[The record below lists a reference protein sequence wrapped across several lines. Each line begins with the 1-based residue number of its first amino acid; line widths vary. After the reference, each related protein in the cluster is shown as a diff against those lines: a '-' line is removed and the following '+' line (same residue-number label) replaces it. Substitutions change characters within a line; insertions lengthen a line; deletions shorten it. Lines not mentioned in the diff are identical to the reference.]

1 MAREVEQVKQN
12 LVDETGRIRA
22 LHEQSQLTQGE
33 LVTLK
38 ASYEDVT
45 KELALSMTENDELK
59 VKQDKAQKEL
69 IDGKA
74 RIANLFT
81 DLDQTNAQIEK
92 LHTREQDL
100 VRQLRE
106 LTTSLTN
113 TNTDIQTKAAT
124 IALLESQLSQFKEDR
139 GLIIARHS
147 EESQKQLTQIEQL
160 KLVVQ
165 QKQSIEADLQQAQS
179 QVEELQATISSKT
192 EEAHVVFKQLNER
205 LSMASGEADKRI
217 EEFEMFKKQK
227 LKIEEELRCDIE
239 KYERDLQEN
248 IQSKSILQH
257 KLDTMATDSGETLL
271 EKDVLLEKLH
281 KTEITLTQSNERI
294 TSLESQLSDLRTLQ
308 AENTE
313 LRKQQKQSTNT
324 GAEISLRIE
333 LDRLSRTLTKERKLF
348 ELQMSEMRDQLLQH
362 QTPSS
367 FDEIEQLKADKVEL
381 ERLLSEERARKQ
393 ISPRMLK
400 PVVTIPDMT
409 PFKKSLTLQVSE
421 DAPTPKRTSPE
432 NIKPVNIKTPAA
444 VNECKQQ

>member
-1 MAREVEQVKQN
+1 MTREVEQVKQN
-12 LVDETGRIRA
+12 LVDEAGRIKA
-22 LHEQSQLTQGE
+22 LHEQSQLAQGE

-45 KELALSMTENDELK
+45 KKLAFSMTENDELK

-74 RIANLFT
+74 RIANLLT

-92 LHTREQDL
+92 LNTREQDL

-106 LTTSLTN
+106 VTTSLTN
-113 TNTDIQTKAAT
+113 TNTDVQTKSAT

-139 GLIIARHS
+139 SLIIARHS

-165 QKQSIEADLQQAQS
+165 QKQSIEADLQQAQN
-179 QVEELQATISSKT
+179 QVKELQATISLKT

-248 IQSKSILQH
+248 IQSKSLLQH

-281 KTEITLTQSNERI
+281 KTEITLAQSNERI
-294 TSLESQLSDLRTLQ
+294 TALESQLPDLHTLQ

-313 LRKQQKQSTNT
+313 MRKQQKHSTNT

-367 FDEIEQLKADKVEL
+367 FDEIEQLKADKIEL
-381 ERLLSEERARKQ
+381 ERLLSEERAKKQ
-393 ISPRMLK
+393 ISPRMPK

-432 NIKPVNIKTPAA
+432 NIKPGNIKTPAA